1 VKVVVASDHAGFAY
15 KGLVLAHLSRSGHEA
30 VDLGTSSAEPVD
42 YPLFIRPAA
51 LAVGRGDADRG
62 VVIGGSGNGEAIVA
76 NRIPH
81 VRCALCWSVE
91 AARLARAHN
100 DANMLSLGQ
109 RLLAPELALA
119 ILDVWLDTPF
129 DGGHH
134 ARRIAEIDDAG
145 LASP

>member
-1 VKVVVASDHAGFAY
+1 
-15 KGLVLAHLSRSGHEA
+15 
-30 VDLGTSSAEPVD
+30 
-42 YPLFIRPAA
+42 
-51 LAVGRGDADRG
+51 
-62 VVIGGSGNGEAIVA
+62 
-76 NRIPH
+76 
-81 VRCALCWSVE
+81 
-91 AARLARAHN
+91 
-100 DANMLSLGQ
+100 MLSLGQ